1 MAYEDSYKM
10 PEIPQNIIL
19 ESRRKLSVSAVRDV
33 ESFDEEAVAMNTAK
47 GPLVVRGSDLHME
60 KLSLDTGDVV
70 IKGLIDSLEFE
81 AGEDTGGG
89 FFSRLFK

>member
-33 ESFDEEAVAMNTAK
+33 ESFDEEVVVMNTAK

-60 KLSLDTGDVV
+60 KLSLDSGDVI
-70 IKGLIDSLEFE
+70 IKGIIDSLQFE
-81 AGEDTGGG
+81 ADEAPSGG
-89 FFSRLFK
+89 FFSRFFK